1 MIINNKI
8 ESYNKIIE
16 LNLNKFP
23 EQLFHSNEEEK
34 VKQFKKD
41 YPAKY
46 YAIRDKSKPGG
57 VFKLKVPRNKLLNE
71 IKNYSVYTINV
82 SSINYI
88 DNQLLVGEIEI
99 LSNDEVFLT
108 VSTNPTYSVR
118 DAVSFPDYNLK
129 TNIYDKTLNKIPCFD
144 DIYSYIIKHHLKD
157 IIVEFAFFN
166 IEIGIKKEKIII
178 YELRTNY

>member
-41 YPAKY
+41 CPAKY

-57 VFKLKVPRNKLLNE
+57 VFKLKVSRNKLLNE

-99 LSNDEVFLT
+99 LSNDE
-108 VSTNPTYSVR
+108 
-118 DAVSFPDYNLK
+118 
-129 TNIYDKTLNKIPCFD
+129 
-144 DIYSYIIKHHLKD
+144 
-157 IIVEFAFFN
+157 E
-166 IEIGIKKEKIII
+166 
-178 YELRTNY
+178 

>member
-129 TNIYDKTLNKIPCFD
+129 TNIYI
-144 DIYSYIIKHHLKD
+144 
-157 IIVEFAFFN
+157 
-166 IEIGIKKEKIII
+166 
-178 YELRTNY
+178 